1 MIVFVCGLSQS
12 GKSTLIQSTQL
23 YIPKLRHI
31 RASALLRRAGQPVF
45 PIRSKDV
52 LANQKI
58 LVREVRTETEDK
70 NANFVLDGHFL
81 IEASDGPY
89 ILPPTCLDGLRLDAV
104 FMVVADPVEIS
115 KRRQETSAQITP
127 QEAAERIVLET
138 MAAERLAGHKKI
150 PFQTIQSDDAKGFSS
165 ALKAF
170 FTS

>member
-23 YIPKLRHI
+23 HVPKLGHI

-45 PIRSKDV
+45 PISSKDV
-52 LANQKI
+52 LANQEI
-58 LVREVRTETEDK
+58 LVREVRTETEGK

-89 ILPPTCLDGLRLDAV
+89 ILPVTCLDGLRLDAV
-104 FMVVADPVEIS
+104 FMVLADPVEIS
-115 KRRQETSAQITP
+115 KRRRDTSAQITP
-127 QEAAERIVLET
+127 LEAAERIALET
-138 MAAERLAGHKKI
+138 TGAERLASHKKI
-150 PFQTIQSDDAKGFSS
+150 PFQTIQSDDAKGFSNT
-165 ALKAF
+165 LKAL